1 MIFDHVGE
9 ADVPGQAIL
18 EPLGG
23 YETATGPWCPVVS
36 ESR

>member
-1 MIFDHVGE
+1 MMLDQVSE
-9 ADVPGQAIL
+9 AGVQGQAIL

-23 YETATGPWCPVVS
+23 YETATGPWCPAVP